1 MADGSRSFN
10 FPLPQR
16 SRLRPGEIVVD
27 LFAGGGGASEALKQ
41 ALGQDPA
48 LAYNH
53 DPMAI
58 GMHAANHPLTSHH
71 QEDIWHADPR
81 VDVAGR
87 PIGWF
92 HASPDCT
99 HFSQAKGGQPRSRK
113 TRALS
118 WVVLKWIGMLL
129 RADRR
134 NGTNTAPRI
143 LSMEN
148 VWQIL
153 TWGPLVAKRC
163 KDTGRVFKAVFEER
177 EVKRRDGTVEI
188 EQIHVRNEVAAPG
201 ERVPVQNQL
210 LVPDK
215 ARTAR
220 KRGHRRVRGKG
231 STWLQFVAA
240 LRALGYVVEWRKLVA
255 SDYGAGTSRER
266 LFLIGRR
273 DGEAILWPA
282 ASHGSA
288 LGQKPR
294 VSAADCLDFSIPCPS
309 IFTRAKPLAD
319 ATMRRIA
326 KGTMRHVIQAADPF
340 IVPVTHQGADRVHDV
355 HDPLRTITAANRGE
369 LMLAMPELAPFI
381 TEHANASTQRTM
393 DAGEPLRTMCA
404 GVKGGHFS
412 VVTPILAGVGG
423 RAGQSEPR
431 SGADPLY
438 TMTAKADTA
447 LVAPVLVQTGYG
459 ERAGQAP
466 RALDLQQPLGTIV
479 AGGVKHAV
487 AAPHLVKFRGDS
499 IGTPI
504 TEPVPT
510 ITSGAGAARPAGAA
524 HALGIA
530 AASLVT
536 LRRNMVGADA
546 RTPLTTVAAQAE
558 HHALATAFLEQANG
572 GFYEGGGRDARDPVS
587 TITASGSQQQLVTA
601 HLMTNTSAHPG
612 AAAGEPVPTITS
624 AGNQVVVECTLSPEQ
639 EAGALRVAAFLIKYY
654 GTGANVPS
662 LSDPV
667 DTITTRDR
675 LALVTVVIK
684 GTPYV
689 IVDIGL
695 RMLKPHELYRAQ
707 GFPAGYIIDRTADG
721 TPLTTSAAVRM
732 VGNSVSPP
740 PLRALAVANLDPVAV
755 PMAVAA

>member
-1 MADGSRSFN
+1 MADGSGPSMRFN
-10 FPLPQR
+10 FPLPQL
-16 SRLRPGEIVVD
+16 SRLRLAEIIID

-41 ALGQDPA
+41 AIGTDPA

-53 DPMAI
+53 DVLAI
-58 GMHAANHPLTSHH
+58 GMHAANHPLTQHH
-71 QEDIWHADPR
+71 REDIWHADPR
-81 VDVAGR
+81 RDVAGR
-87 PIGWF
+87 PVGWF

-118 WVVLKWIGMLL
+118 WVVLKWVGQLR
-129 RADRR
+129 RADQA

-143 LSMEN
+143 ISMEN

-163 KDTGRVFKAVFEER
+163 SKTGRVVTLDLIQAVDEGTGKPVF
-177 EVKRRDGTVEI
+177 RRGKPVMTNRIADK
-188 EQIHVRNEVAAPG
+188 G
-201 ERVPVQNQL
+201 ERVPVERQA

-215 ARTAR
+215 RHIGRTWR
-220 KRGHRRVRGKG
+220 
-231 STWLQFVAA
+231 QFVAA
-240 LRALGYVVEWRKLVA
+240 LRSLGYVVEWRKLVA

-273 DGEAILWPA
+273 DGEPIVWPA
-282 ASHGSA
+282 ASHGPNP
-288 LGQKPR
+288 GQTPR
-294 VSAADCLDFSIPCPS
+294 VTAADCLDFSIPCPS
-309 IFTRAKPLAD
+309 IFTRARPLAD

-326 KGTMRHVIQAADPF
+326 KGVMRHVINSADPF
-340 IVPVTHQGADRVHDV
+340 IVPVTHQGGDRVHDV
-355 HDPLRTITAANRGE
+355 RESMRTITAANRGE
-369 LMLAMPELAPFI
+369 LMLAAPELAPFL

-393 DAGEPLRTMCA
+393 AANEPLRTMCA
-404 GVKGGHFS
+404 EVKGGHFS
-412 VVTPILAGVGG
+412 VVLPILAGVGG

-431 SGADPLY
+431 SGGEPLY
-438 TMTAKADTA
+438 TMTTTADTA
-447 LVAPVLVQTGYG
+447 LV
-459 ERAGQAP
+459 
-466 RALDLQQPLGTIV
+466 
-479 AGGVKHAV
+479 
-487 AAPHLVKFRGDS
+487 APHLVKFRGDS
-499 IGTPI
+499 VGTAA

-524 HALGIA
+524 HALGVA

-572 GFYEGGGRDARDPVS
+572 GFYQGDGNDARDPVS
-587 TITASGSQQQLVTA
+587 TITASGSQQRLV
-601 HLMTNTSAHPG
+601 SADL
-612 AAAGEPVPTITS
+612 A
-624 AGNQVVVECTLSPEQ
+624 QLSPEQ
-639 EAGALRVAAFLIKYY
+639 EAGALRVAAFLVKYY

-667 DTITTRDR
+667 DTITTKDR

-695 RMLKPHELYRAQ
+695 RMLKPHELFRAQ
-707 GFPAGYIIDRTADG
+707 GFPVTYIIDRTADG
-721 TPLTTSAAVRM
+721 TVLKTTAQVRM
-732 VGNSVSPP
+732 CGNSVSPP
-740 PLRALAVANLDPVAV
+740 PFYALIDANLDPVAL
-755 PMAVAA
+755 PLAEAA

>member
-16 SRLRPGEIVVD
+16 SRLRAGEIVVD

-53 DPMAI
+53 DALAI

-71 QEDIWHADPR
+71 REDIWHADPR

-87 PIGWF
+87 AIGWF
-92 HASPDCT
+92 HASPDCA

-129 RADRR
+129 RADLV

-143 LSMEN
+143 FSMEN

-153 TWGPLVAKRC
+153 TWGPLIAKRC
-163 KDTGRVFKAVFEER
+163 KTTGRVLKM
-177 EVKRRDGTVEI
+177 DGTV
-188 EQIHVRNEVAAPG
+188 AARG
-201 ERVPVQNQL
+201 ERVPVEHQQ

-215 ARTAR
+215 SRTGR
-220 KRGHRRVRGKG
+220 
-231 STWLQFVAA
+231 TWRQFVAS

-266 LFLIGRR
+266 LFLLGRR
-273 DGEAILWPA
+273 DGEPIVWPA
-282 ASHGSA
+282 ASHGTA
-288 LGQKPR
+288 PGQKPR

-309 IFTRAKPLAD
+309 IFGRKRPLAD

-326 KGTMRHVIQAADPF
+326 KGTRRHVIDSADPF
-340 IVPVTHQGADRVHDV
+340 IVPVTHQGADRVHGV
-355 HDPLRTITAANRGE
+355 HEPMRTITAAHRGE

-381 TEHANASTQRTM
+381 AEHANSSHSLGSMRA
-393 DAGEPLRTMCA
+393 DEPLRTVCA

-447 LVAPVLVQTGYG
+447 LVAP
-459 ERAGQAP
+459 
-466 RALDLQQPLGTIV
+466 
-479 AGGVKHAV
+479 
-487 AAPHLVKFRGDS
+487 HLVKFRGDS
-499 IGTPI
+499 IGTHA

-510 ITSGAGAARPAGAA
+510 ITSGAGSARPAGAA
-524 HALGIA
+524 HALGVSA
-530 AASLVT
+530 ATLVT
-536 LRRNMVGADA
+536 LRNNMAGADPQE
-546 RTPLTTVAAQAE
+546 PLSTIAAQGE

-587 TITASGSQQQLVTA
+587 TITATGSQQQLVTA
-601 HLMTNTSAHPG
+601 DLA
-612 AAAGEPVPTITS
+612 
-624 AGNQVVVECTLSPEQ
+624 QLSPEHQ
-639 EAGALRVAAFLIKYY
+639 EGALRVAAFLVKYY

-662 LSDPV
+662 LTDPA
-667 DTITTRDR
+667 DTITTKDR

-707 GFPAGYIIDRTADG
+707 GFPVGYIIDRTANG

-740 PLRALAVANLDPVAV
+740 PLRALAEANLDPVAS
-755 PMAVAA
+755 PIRLAA

>member
-53 DPMAI
+53 DALAI

-71 QEDIWHADPR
+71 REDIWHADPR

-87 PIGWF
+87 AIGWF

-129 RADRR
+129 RADLV

-143 LSMEN
+143 FSMEN

-153 TWGPLVAKRC
+153 TWGPLIAKRC
-163 KDTGRVFKAVFEER
+163 KTTGRVLKM
-177 EVKRRDGTVEI
+177 DGTV
-188 EQIHVRNEVAAPG
+188 AARG
-201 ERVPVQNQL
+201 ERVPVEHQQ

-215 ARTAR
+215 SRAGRTWR
-220 KRGHRRVRGKG
+220 
-231 STWLQFVAA
+231 QFVAA
-240 LRALGYVVEWRKLVA
+240 LRALGYAVEWRKLVA

-266 LFLIGRR
+266 LFLLGRR
-273 DGEAILWPA
+273 DGEPIVWPA
-282 ASHGSA
+282 ASHGTA
-288 LGQKPR
+288 PGQKPR

-309 IFTRAKPLAD
+309 IFGRKRDLAD
-319 ATMRRIA
+319 ATMRRVA
-326 KGTMRHVIQAADPF
+326 KGVMRHVLQAPDPF
-340 IVPVTHQGADRVHDV
+340 VVPVPVPASWADNSAS
-355 HDPLRTITAANRGE
+355 AA
-369 LMLAMPELAPFI
+369 AFI
-381 TEHANASTQRTM
+381 AEHANASNQRTM
-393 DAGEPLRTMCA
+393 AGDEPLRTVCA

-431 SGADPLY
+431 SGGDPLY

-447 LVAPVLVQTGYG
+447 LVAPVLVQAAHG
-459 ERAGQAP
+459 EGRP
-466 RALDLQQPLGTIV
+466 
-479 AGGVKHAV
+479 GGVQRWGIGSKNAREPVGTVTASGSGGHAV
-487 AAPHLVKFRGDS
+487 
-499 IGTPI
+499 
-504 TEPVPT
+504 
-510 ITSGAGAARPAGAA
+510 
-524 HALGIA
+524 A

-536 LRRNMVGADA
+536 LRNNMAGADA
-546 RTPLTTVAAQAE
+546 QEPLSTIAAQGG
-558 HHALATAFLEQANG
+558 HHALACVHLTAMAQNVVGNDLRDPVPTELAGAARFGVVSAFVEQANG
-572 GFYEGGGRDARDPVS
+572 GFYQGAGNDAREPVS
-587 TITASGSQQQLVTA
+587 TITASGSQQRLV
-601 HLMTNTSAHPG
+601 
-612 AAAGEPVPTITS
+612 S
-624 AGNQVVVECTLSPEQ
+624 AGLAELSPDQ
-639 EAGALRVAAFLIKYY
+639 EAGALRVAAFLVKYY

-662 LSDPV
+662 LTDPA
-667 DTITTRDR
+667 DTITTKDR

-707 GFPAGYIIDRTADG
+707 GFPVGYIIDRTADG

-740 PLRALAVANLDPVAV
+740 PLRALAEANLDRVA
-755 PMAVAA
+755 MQQAAAA

>member
-16 SRLRPGEIVVD
+16 SRLRAGEIVVD

-53 DPMAI
+53 DALAI

-71 QEDIWHADPR
+71 REDIWHADPR
-81 VDVAGR
+81 VDVSGR

-129 RADRR
+129 RADLV

-143 LSMEN
+143 FSMEN

-153 TWGPLVAKRC
+153 TWGPLIAKRC
-163 KDTGRVFKAVFEER
+163 KSTGRVLKM
-177 EVKRRDGTVEI
+177 DGTV
-188 EQIHVRNEVAAPG
+188 AARG
-201 ERVPVQNQL
+201 ERVPVEHQQ

-215 ARTAR
+215 SRTGR
-220 KRGHRRVRGKG
+220 
-231 STWLQFVAA
+231 TWRQFVAA
-240 LRALGYVVEWRKLVA
+240 LRALGYAVEWRKLVA

-266 LFLIGRR
+266 LFLLGRR
-273 DGEAILWPA
+273 DGEPIVWPA
-282 ASHGSA
+282 ASHGTA
-288 LGQKPR
+288 PGQKPR

-309 IFTRAKPLAD
+309 IFGRKRPLAD

-326 KGTMRHVIQAADPF
+326 KGTRRHVIDSADPF
-340 IVPVTHQGADRVHDV
+340 IVPVTHQGADRVHGV
-355 HDPLRTITAANRGE
+355 HEPMRTITAAHRGE

-381 TEHANASTQRTM
+381 AEHANSSHSLGSMRA
-393 DAGEPLRTMCA
+393 DEPLRTVCA

-438 TMTAKADTA
+438 TTTAKADTA
-447 LVAPVLVQTGYG
+447 LV
-459 ERAGQAP
+459 
-466 RALDLQQPLGTIV
+466 
-479 AGGVKHAV
+479 
-487 AAPHLVKFRGDS
+487 APHLVKFRGDS
-499 IGTPI
+499 IGTHA

-524 HALGIA
+524 HALGLSA
-530 AASLVT
+530 ATLVT
-536 LRRNMVGADA
+536 LRNNMAGADPQE
-546 RTPLTTVAAQAE
+546 PLSTIAAQGE

-587 TITASGSQQQLVTA
+587 TITATGSQQQLVTA
-601 HLMTNTSAHPG
+601 DLA
-612 AAAGEPVPTITS
+612 
-624 AGNQVVVECTLSPEQ
+624 QLSPEHQ
-639 EAGALRVAAFLIKYY
+639 EGALRVAAFLIKYY

-662 LSDPV
+662 LTDPA
-667 DTITTRDR
+667 DTITTKDR
-675 LALVTVVIK
+675 LALVTVVVK

-707 GFPAGYIIDRTADG
+707 GFPAGYIIDRTANG

-740 PLRALAVANLDPVAV
+740 PLRALAEANLDQVAL
-755 PMAVAA
+755 PLAEVA

>member
-16 SRLRPGEIVVD
+16 SRLRAGEIVVD

-53 DPMAI
+53 DALAI

-71 QEDIWHADPR
+71 REDIWHADPR

-87 PIGWF
+87 AIGWF

-129 RADRR
+129 RADLV

-143 LSMEN
+143 FSMEN

-153 TWGPLVAKRC
+153 TWGPLIAKRC
-163 KDTGRVFKAVFEER
+163 KTTGRVLKM
-177 EVKRRDGTVEI
+177 DGTV
-188 EQIHVRNEVAAPG
+188 AARG
-201 ERVPVQNQL
+201 ERVPVEHQQ

-215 ARTAR
+215 SRTGR
-220 KRGHRRVRGKG
+220 
-231 STWLQFVAA
+231 TWQQFVAS

-266 LFLIGRR
+266 LFLLGRR
-273 DGEAILWPA
+273 DGEPIVWPA
-282 ASHGSA
+282 ASHGTA
-288 LGQKPR
+288 PGQKPR

-309 IFTRAKPLAD
+309 IFGRKRPLAD

-326 KGTMRHVIQAADPF
+326 KGTRRHVIDSADPF
-340 IVPVTHQGADRVHDV
+340 IVPVTHQGADRVHGV
-355 HDPLRTITAANRGE
+355 HEPLRTITAAHRGE

-381 TEHANASTQRTM
+381 AEHANSSHSLGSMRA
-393 DAGEPLRTMCA
+393 DEPLRTVCA

-447 LVAPVLVQTGYG
+447 LVAP
-459 ERAGQAP
+459 
-466 RALDLQQPLGTIV
+466 
-479 AGGVKHAV
+479 
-487 AAPHLVKFRGDS
+487 HLVKFRGDS
-499 IGTPI
+499 IGTPA

-524 HALGIA
+524 HALGVA

-546 RTPLTTVAAQAE
+546 RTPLATVAAQAE
-558 HHALATAFLEQANG
+558 HHALSTAFMVQAAHGEGRPG
-572 GFYEGGGRDARDPVS
+572 GVQRWGSGSKDARDPVG
-587 TITASGSQQQLVTA
+587 TITASGNGGHAVAEAELA
-601 HLMTNTSAHPG
+601 
-612 AAAGEPVPTITS
+612 E
-624 AGNQVVVECTLSPEQ
+624 LSPEHQ
-639 EAGALRVAAFLIKYY
+639 EGALRVAAFLIKYY
-654 GTGANVPS
+654 GTGSNVPS
-662 LSDPV
+662 LADPA
-667 DTITTRDR
+667 DTITTKDR

-707 GFPAGYIIDRTADG
+707 GFPAGYIIDRTANG

-740 PLRALAVANLDPVAV
+740 PLRALAEANLDPVAM
-755 PMAVAA
+755 PLAEAA

>member
-16 SRLRPGEIVVD
+16 SRLRAGEIVVD

-53 DPMAI
+53 DALAI

-71 QEDIWHADPR
+71 REDIWHADPR

-87 PIGWF
+87 AIGWF

-118 WVVLKWIGMLL
+118 WVLIKWIGMLL
-129 RADRR
+129 RADLV

-143 LSMEN
+143 FSMEN

-163 KDTGRVFKAVFEER
+163 SKTGRVITLDLVQAIDERTGKPVFR
-177 EVKRRDGTVEI
+177 GGKPVMTNRIADK
-188 EQIHVRNEVAAPG
+188 G
-201 ERVPVQNQL
+201 ERVPVERQA

-215 ARTAR
+215 KRAGRTWR
-220 KRGHRRVRGKG
+220 
-231 STWLQFVAA
+231 QFVAT
-240 LRALGYVVEWRKLVA
+240 LRALGYQFEWRKLVA

-266 LFLIGRR
+266 LFGLGRR
-273 DGEAILWPA
+273 DGEPIVWPA
-282 ASHGSA
+282 ASHGTA
-288 LGQKPR
+288 PGQKPR
-294 VSAADCLDFSIPCPS
+294 VSAADCLDFSIPCPT
-309 IFTRAKPLAD
+309 IFGRKRPLAD

-326 KGTMRHVIQAADPF
+326 KGTMRHVIQSADPF
-340 IVPVTHQGADRVHDV
+340 IVPVTHQGADRVHGV
-355 HDPLRTITAANRGE
+355 HEPLRTITAANRGE

-393 DAGEPLRTMCA
+393 AASDPLRTMCA

-438 TMTAKADTA
+438 TMTAKTDTA

-459 ERAGQAP
+459 EREGQAP
-466 RALDLQQPLGTIV
+466 RALDLQQPLGTVV
-479 AGGVKHAV
+479 AGGIKHAV
-487 AAPHLVKFRGDS
+487 AAPHLVKFRGNS
-499 IGTPI
+499 IGTPA

-510 ITSGAGAARPAGAA
+510 ITSGAGAVRPAGAA
-524 HALGIA
+524 HALGVSTAFMVQA
-530 AASLVT
+530 AHGEGRPGGAQRWGVGSKSADLPVGTVTASGNGGHAV
-536 LRRNMVGADA
+536 
-546 RTPLTTVAAQAE
+546 AQAE
-558 HHALATAFLEQANG
+558 LAEL
-572 GFYEGGGRDARDPVS
+572 S
-587 TITASGSQQQLVTA
+587 TE
-601 HLMTNTSAHPG
+601 H
-612 AAAGEPVPTITS
+612 
-624 AGNQVVVECTLSPEQ
+624 Q
-639 EAGALRVAAFLIKYY
+639 EGALRVAAFLIKYY

-662 LSDPV
+662 LTDPA
-667 DTITTRDR
+667 DTITTKDR

-707 GFPAGYIIDRTADG
+707 GFPVGYIIDRTANG

-740 PLRALAVANLDPVAV
+740 PLRALAEANLDPVAMPLV
-755 PMAVAA
+755 EAA

>member
-1 MADGSRSFN
+1 MADGSRGFN
-10 FPLPQR
+10 FPLPQT
-16 SRLRPGEIVVD
+16 SRLRPREIVVD

-53 DPMAI
+53 DVLAI

-71 QEDIWHADPR
+71 REDIWHADPR

-118 WVVLKWIGMLL
+118 WVLLKWIGMLL
-129 RADRR
+129 RADLV

-143 LSMEN
+143 FSMEN
-148 VWQIL
+148 VRQIL
-153 TWGPLVAKRC
+153 TWGPLIAKRC
-163 KDTGRVFKAVFEER
+163 KATGRVLKM
-177 EVKRRDGTVEI
+177 DGTVAE
-188 EQIHVRNEVAAPG
+188 RG
-201 ERVPVQNQL
+201 ERVPVEHQQ

-215 ARTAR
+215 SRTGR
-220 KRGHRRVRGKG
+220 
-231 STWLQFVAA
+231 TWRQFIAA

-266 LFLIGRR
+266 LFLLGRR
-273 DGEAILWPA
+273 DGEPIMWPA
-282 ASHGSA
+282 ASHGTA
-288 LGQKPR
+288 PGQKPR

-309 IFTRAKPLAD
+309 IFGRKRPLAD

-326 KGTMRHVIQAADPF
+326 KGTIRHVIQSADPF
-340 IVPVTHQGADRVHDV
+340 IVPVTHQGADRVHGV
-355 HDPLRTITAANRGE
+355 HEPLRTITAANRGE

-393 DAGEPLRTMCA
+393 DASDPLRTMCA

-459 ERAGQAP
+459 EREGQAP
-466 RALDLQQPLGTIV
+466 RALDLQQPLGTVV
-479 AGGVKHAV
+479 AGGVKHAI

-499 IGTPI
+499 IGTPA

-524 HALGIA
+524 HALGVSTAFMVQA
-530 AASLVT
+530 AHGEGRPGGAQRWGAGSKAANLPVGTVTASGNGGHAV
-536 LRRNMVGADA
+536 
-546 RTPLTTVAAQAE
+546 AQAE
-558 HHALATAFLEQANG
+558 LAE
-572 GFYEGGGRDARDPVS
+572 
-587 TITASGSQQQLVTA
+587 
-601 HLMTNTSAHPG
+601 
-612 AAAGEPVPTITS
+612 
-624 AGNQVVVECTLSPEQ
+624 LSIEHQ
-639 EAGALRVAAFLIKYY
+639 EGALRVAAFLIKYY

-662 LSDPV
+662 LTNPA
-667 DTITTRDR
+667 DTITTKDR

-695 RMLKPHELYRAQ
+695 RMLKPRELYRAQ
-707 GFPAGYIIDRTADG
+707 GFPVGYIIDRTANG
-721 TPLTTSAAVRM
+721 TPLSTSAAVRM

-740 PLRALAVANLDPVAV
+740 PLRALAEANLDPIHRQV
-755 PMAVAA
+755 AVAA

>member
-10 FPLPQR
+10 FPAPQR
-16 SRLRPGEIVVD
+16 SRLRQGEIVVD
-27 LFAGGGGASEALKQ
+27 LFAGGGGASEGLKQ
-41 ALGQDPA
+41 ALGIDPA

-53 DPMAI
+53 DELAI
-58 GMHAANHPLTSHH
+58 GMHAANHPLTQHH
-71 QEDIWHADPR
+71 REDIWHADPR

-118 WVVLKWIGMLL
+118 WVVLKWVGQLL
-129 RADRR
+129 RADRLH
-134 NGTNTAPRI
+134 GTNTAPRI
-143 LSMEN
+143 ISMEN

-163 KDTGRVFKAVFEER
+163 KDTGRVIKM
-177 EVKRRDGTVEI
+177 DGTV
-188 EQIHVRNEVAAPG
+188 AARG
-201 ERVPVQNQL
+201 ERVPVENQQ

-215 ARTAR
+215 RHSGRTWR
-220 KRGHRRVRGKG
+220 
-231 STWLQFVAA
+231 QFVAA
-240 LRALGYVVEWRKLVA
+240 LRALGYAVEWRKLVA

-266 LFLIGRR
+266 LFLLGRR
-273 DGEAILWPA
+273 DGEAIVWPE

-288 LGQKPR
+288 PGQAPR
-294 VSAADCLDFSIPCPS
+294 VTAADCLDFTIPCPS
-309 IFTRAKPLAD
+309 IFTRARPLAD

-326 KGTMRHVIQAADPF
+326 KGVMRHVIESADPF
-340 IVPVTHQGADRVHDV
+340 IVPVTHQGGDRVHDV
-355 HDPLRTITAANRGE
+355 RDPMRTITAANRGE
-369 LMLAMPELAPFI
+369 LMLAAPELAPFI
-381 TEHANASTQRTM
+381 AEHANSSHALGSMRA
-393 DAGEPLRTMCA
+393 DEPLRTVCA

-431 SGADPLY
+431 PGGEPLY
-438 TMTAKADTA
+438 TMTTKADTA
-447 LVAPVLVQTGYG
+447 LV
-459 ERAGQAP
+459 
-466 RALDLQQPLGTIV
+466 
-479 AGGVKHAV
+479 
-487 AAPHLVKFRGDS
+487 APHLVKFRGDS
-499 IGTPI
+499 IGTPA

-524 HALGIA
+524 HALGVA

-558 HHALATAFLEQANG
+558 HHAVATAFLEQANG
-572 GFYEGGGRDARDPVS
+572 GFYQGAGNDARDPVS
-587 TITASGSQQQLVTA
+587 TITASGSQQRLV
-601 HLMTNTSAHPG
+601 
-612 AAAGEPVPTITS
+612 S
-624 AGNQVVVECTLSPEQ
+624 AGLAQLSPDQ
-639 EAGALRVAAFLIKYY
+639 EAGALRVAAFLVKYY
-654 GTGANVPS
+654 GSGIAVD
-662 LSDPV
+662 LHDPV
-667 DTITTRDR
+667 DTITTKDR
-675 LALVTVVIK
+675 LALVTVHIHGV
-684 GTPYV
+684 PHV

-707 GFPAGYIIDRTADG
+707 GFPAGYIIDRTANG
-721 TPLTTSAAVRM
+721 TPLSTSAAVRM

-740 PLRALAVANLDPVAV
+740 PLRALAEANLDRV
-755 PMAVAA
+755 PTSMAAAA